1 MSDQGIVTFA
11 GVAHPWM
18 CDAMGHMN
26 TRHYAGMFDDA
37 TFQLLGRVAGA
48 DADRQAFGW
57 ADVRMEIDFVHEV
70 PAGTLITIRSLIERV
85 GTSALTHAHVMT
97 AALDGKLLARARV
110 VTVHFDLVRRAKAPL
125 DDAMRTRAV
134 ALSLPANES

>member
-1 MSDQGIVTFA
+1 LSEQGIVTFA

-48 DADRQAFGW
+48 DADPRKHGW
-57 ADVRMEIDFVHEV
+57 ADVRMEIYFVHEV
-70 PAGTLITIRSLIERV
+70 PAGTLLTIRSLVERV
-85 GTSALTHAHVMT
+85 GNSALTHTHVMT
-97 AALDGKLLARARV
+97 ATLDGKLLARARA
-110 VTVHFDLVRRAKAPL
+110 VTVHFDLVARAKASL

-134 ALSLPANES
+134 ALSLPAKEN